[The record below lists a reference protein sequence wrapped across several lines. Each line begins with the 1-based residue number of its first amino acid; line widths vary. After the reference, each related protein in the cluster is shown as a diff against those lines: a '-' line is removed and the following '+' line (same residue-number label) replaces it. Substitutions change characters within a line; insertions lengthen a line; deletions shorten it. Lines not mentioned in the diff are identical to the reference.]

1 MPNSIKAYVFLL
13 LTTLGW
19 AGNAVIGKF
28 AVGHIGPFTLS
39 ASRWA
44 MALVLI
50 SVISI
55 PQVRRDWQHVRRY
68 WLLLLGFGAAGFAGF
83 NALLYTA
90 VKYTSAINVA
100 IEQAG
105 IPGIIFV
112 ANFILFRTRVS
123 IAQIIGFSLT
133 LSGVA
138 LTATNGSLSSI
149 RDIHLNFGD
158 GLMLIAAFLYAG
170 YTVALRWKPPIHW
183 KTLMAASALGA
194 FLACVPLLATEIASG
209 NFIAPDAIGIGAIL
223 YTGTIPSLMSQILY
237 VKGVDMIGP
246 NRAGL
251 FINAVPIF
259 GLLLAVVFLGEPLHT
274 YHLVAMAMVLA
285 GIAIAEKGRK

>member
-1 MPNSIKAYVFLL
+1 MPISIKAYIFLL

-28 AVGHIGPFTLS
+28 SVGHIGPFTLS
-39 ASRWA
+39 ASRWSL
-44 MALVLI
+44 ALVLI
-50 SVISI
+50 VAISI
-55 PQVRRDWQHVRRY
+55 PQVRKDWPEVRKH
-68 WLLLLGFGAAGFAGF
+68 WPLMLAFGAAGFAGF

-90 VKYTSAINVA
+90 VKYTSAINCV

-105 IPGIIFV
+105 IPGIIFI
-112 ANFILFRTRVS
+112 ANFALFRTRVS
-123 IAQIIGFSLT
+123 TAQIIGFTLT
-133 LSGVA
+133 LLGVG

-149 RDIHLNFGD
+149 GGIHLNFGD
-158 GLMLIAAFLYAG
+158 GLMVIAAILYAG
-170 YTVALRWKPPIHW
+170 YTVALRWKPAVHW

-194 FLACVPLLATEIASG
+194 MLACLPLLASEVTTG
-209 NFIAPDAIGIGAIL
+209 NFIAPDTIGWVAIL

-237 VKGVDMIGP
+237 VKGVELIGP

-259 GLLLAVVFLGEPLHT
+259 GILLSVVFLGEPLHNF
-274 YHLVAMAMVLA
+274 HLMAMAMVLA
-285 GIAIAEKGRK
+285 GIAIAERGRR